1 MVRVDSKTLELL
13 RKLKGFYELSSGYKW
28 SYNAVLKDLLGRT
41 LRFAEEAQIVF
52 IPLNELKKEV
62 KTAKEKKS

>member
-13 RKLKGFYELSSGYKW
+13 RKLKGFYELTTGRKW

-41 LRFAEEAQIVF
+41 LKYAEEAQVVF
-52 IPLNELKKEV
+52 IPLNQLKKEV
-62 KTAKEKKS
+62 KFSGERKG

>member
-13 RKLKGFYELSSGYKW
+13 RKLKGFYELTSGHKW

-41 LRFAEEAQIVF
+41 LQYAEKAQVVF
-52 IPLNELKKEV
+52 IPLNQLQKDV
-62 KTAKEKKS
+62 KTAKGS